1 MPTSYDGT
9 LLDHLA
15 EHMVYLSAASSFWF
29 SLNSSYDH
37 DCHLSKRLGMS
48 PQDYEYLLVAAN
60 LAQFHPKWG
69 FSIKIL
75 KWKVFL
81 KGHRFLTVNCM
92 GTMEV
97 SSKKLDLNAYVN
109 GAKPPKN
116 REQCHFIRI
125 GILHHNSPRK
135 IEEQMGQD
143 GQLITTPP
151 RLNGIGIKTQ
161 SFGRI
166 ADPFIWNFI
175 LEMDMDEED
184 KALQSLSMSLSSVS
198 SSSPSS
204 STAMT
209 RR

>member
-1 MPTSYDGT
+1 
-9 LLDHLA
+9 
-15 EHMVYLSAASSFWF
+15 
-29 SLNSSYDH
+29 
-37 DCHLSKRLGMS
+37 
-48 PQDYEYLLVAAN
+48 
-60 LAQFHPKWG
+60 
-69 FSIKIL
+69 
-75 KWKVFL
+75 
-81 KGHRFLTVNCM
+81 
-92 GTMEV
+92 MEV
-97 SSKKLDLNAYVN
+97 SSKKLDLIAYVN
-109 GAKPPKN
+109 GTKPTKN

-151 RLNGIGIKTQ
+151 RLNGIGIKAQ

-175 LEMDMDEED
+175 LEKDMDEED
-184 KALQSLSMSLSSVS
+184 KASQSLSTSLSLVS

-209 RR
+209 TITSSSSSSPPVPANKKRKLKK